1 MPYPNE
7 HAARLKDP
15 ANYVRFRRENDK
27 FGSGIHAIWGIK
39 ASGTVE
45 LQAIRFDSKKFT
57 AAQAKTWLKEHDYKP
72 IQFEPA
78 TGKAEE
84 GAMGTRVVQMPPLSV
99 RADLGPRSIDEE
111 SRTVELIITTTTG
124 VRRRDFWTGKEYIEV
139 LSMDPAHV
147 RLDRLND
154 GAPLL
159 DSHNSFSVADQLG
172 AVVPG
177 TVELMKKAL
186 IGKVRFSKRE
196 AVEQIW
202 QDVKDG
208 IVRNV
213 SVGYRIYKVE
223 ETPPKNDDT
232 LAVRKAIDW
241 EPFEVSMV
249 PIPADAGAKVRA
261 GDSADANQC
270 EIVSAVPAESK
281 AGQVPAES
289 KEKTMPEDKRS
300 QTILEPDPLA
310 PPPVKTTAPTEPN
323 DRDLGAAQERERI
336 EGILTACRAA
346 RLPQSFADRLIKEG
360 TALVKAQSEVF
371 LELQRRDVNV
381 PRGDSRIDVQVGVDP
396 FVHVRAGIE
405 NALLHRCYP
414 KQPGPKPGTFVGFE
428 LSEQG
433 RQYRGMT
440 MLRIAEAYL
449 TQMGVR
455 AATLSKMELA
465 SLALGL
471 SERQGMHT
479 TSDFAL
485 LLADVAGKTLRQAYE
500 EAPQTFGPI
509 SRRITLP
516 DFKDAKRLQI
526 GEAPSL
532 QQVDEHGEFTHG
544 TIGEGREVFHLSTYG
559 RIFAITRQALIND
572 DTDAFSRVAM
582 LFGRAARNLESDLV
596 WAQITSNPVMGDGV
610 NLFDAAHGN
619 LDAVGAAISVEAI
632 GEGRATMRVQTGLDG
647 VTLLNISPAYLI
659 VPAALETLA
668 DQFVSTNLMA
678 NQANVVNPFAGRLQV
693 IAEPRLDADSTE
705 HWYLAA
711 TPAQVD
717 IIEYATLEGEGGPM
731 VENRIGFEV
740 DGLQIKARHDFAAK
754 VIDWRG
760 IGKNVG
766 VSDT

>member
-1 MPYPNE
+1 M
-7 HAARLKDP
+7 
-15 ANYVRFRRENDK
+15 V
-27 FGSGIHAIWGIK
+27 
-39 ASGTVE
+39 
-45 LQAIRFDSKKFT
+45 
-57 AAQAKTWLKEHDYKP
+57 
-72 IQFEPA
+72 
-78 TGKAEE
+78 
-84 GAMGTRVVQMPPLSV
+84 PLSM
-99 RADLGPRSIDEE
+99 RADLGPRSINDEAR
-111 SRTVELIITTTTG
+111 SVDLILTTTTG
-124 VRRRDFWTGKEYIEV
+124 VRRKDWWTGEEWIEV
-139 LSMDPAHV
+139 LSMDPSHV
-147 RLDRLND
+147 RLDRING

-159 DSHNSFSVADQLG
+159 DSHNAFSTADII
-172 AVVPG
+172 G
-177 TVELMKKAL
+177 TVIPGSVTLTKKAML
-186 IGKVRFSKRE
+186 GTVRFSKRD
-196 AVEQIW
+196 AVEEIW
-202 QDVKDG
+202 KDVKDG
-208 IVRNV
+208 IIRDV
-213 SVGYRIYKVE
+213 SIGYRIHKFSE
-223 ETPPKNDDT
+223 ETGEKNKLPIRT
-232 LAVRKAIDW
+232 AIDW
-241 EPFEVSMV
+241 EPYEASLV
-249 PIPADAGAKVRA
+249 PIPADPGAKVRGA
-261 GDSADANQC
+261 EPSEAYEC
-270 EIVSAVPAESK
+270 EIVRAEPPAKEK
-281 AGQVPAES
+281 AGPPPAES
-289 KEKTMPEDKRS
+289 KEKTMPEKPS

-310 PPPVKTTAPTEPN
+310 PPPVKATPPTEPN

-346 RLPQSFADRLIKEG
+346 RLPQTFADRLIKDG

-381 PRGDSRIDVQVGVDP
+381 PRGDSRIDVQVTGVDP
-396 FVHVRAGIE
+396 FVHVREGIE

-596 WAQITSNPVMGDGV
+596 WAQITSNPAMGDGV
-610 NLFDAAHGN
+610 NLFDAAHAN
-619 LDAVGAAISVEAI
+619 LEAVGAAISVEAI
-632 GEGRATMRVQTGLDG
+632 GAGRAAMRVQTGLDG

-693 IAEPRLDADSTE
+693 IAEPRLDVDSTE

-760 IGKNVG
+760 LLKNVG